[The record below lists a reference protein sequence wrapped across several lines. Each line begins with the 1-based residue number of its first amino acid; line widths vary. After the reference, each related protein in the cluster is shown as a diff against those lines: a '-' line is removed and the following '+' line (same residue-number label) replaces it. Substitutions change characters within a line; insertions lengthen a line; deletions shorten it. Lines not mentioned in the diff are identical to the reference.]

1 MNHRKGVETV
11 TSVNLAKKVDAA
23 WASKAR
29 MRSKCGFGGLPE
41 PISEGK
47 EVLKSP
53 LQRNA
58 RDAEFGTRGE
68 PEAPP
73 IVHEVLRSSGH
84 PLNPDTRSFMEP
96 RFGHNFASVRV
107 HHNSKAAES
116 ARAVNARAYTFG
128 QSIVFGTGNFAP
140 ATSEGRVLLA
150 HELAHTIQ
158 QRNRSSPPPSSDR
171 SGIIESS
178 ASAAGIRVATGAPLS
193 QVLPAC
199 GVGLARAPV
208 TPSALDD
215 QQLARE
221 LKRATEDLKPGQEP
235 DWWLNALR
243 AEAESRARKRTK
255 TEHERAERVAAERQR
270 ADQAAAAE
278 RARRER
284 DAAVAEA
291 VKAGMPSAEPA
302 DTDEDEVP
310 VTPMALDPRTASRNL
325 PKVDRE
331 SAKHVARIK
340 KAAPSKF
347 DPGGF
352 TDADIYRDYQKR
364 IDQQI
369 EKDRE
374 IAKKGSYQDRL
385 RLVRRKLQNK
395 SSSWYSWNEA
405 VSKMTGEEVWREGV
419 DDELFT
425 ENEKRAVY
433 EDQNSMVQLIE
444 EEYKEAYKRERAE
457 AESKQYQ
464 AWVAKGEE
472 LSSPAPIVQP
482 FLVAAAA
489 PAALAAAYFGAQ
501 TGQMVGEA
509 YNACAHGTTE
519 ECAVAIAKLAA
530 AAAIHRATK
539 GKPGANLQNEP
550 QTGGTGQTAGGI
562 GQTTGE
568 IGETTG
574 GISKPIPDKPS
585 GQPTSGPGV
594 EDEEAMG
601 DNQIPDST
609 TQPAPGSQPT
619 QDTSVGEGTTP
630 PPSGAQTTGV
640 PEGGLPGA
648 TGTRH
653 LPRQFEMPRQGRSGF
668 GSTSEQ
674 IGTAE
679 QRAAGKVRVRGQRVG
694 EEEVG
699 TKATEVPGGRTG
711 ARDHWAEHGH
721 EFPEYRNARQYE
733 QGAIDFCR
741 DPATR
746 RFYYRHYGRPTIG
759 YYNPS
764 TNTFAAT
771 SVDGKT
777 IYTYFRPE
785 NVEQLVRT
793 IRMRGVPAGVTPR
806 HSVPLR
812 RE

>member
-1 MNHRKGVETV
+1 MNYRKGVETV
-11 TSVNLAKKVDAA
+11 RRATLAKKVDAA
-23 WASKAR
+23 SATKAG
-29 MRSKCGFGGLPE
+29 MHSKCAFGGSPE
-41 PISEGK
+41 PTSECT
-47 EVLKSP
+47 EVLKSQQ
-53 LQRNA
+53 QRKTPNP
-58 RDAEFGTRGE
+58 EFGTRRE

-73 IVHEVLRSSGH
+73 VVHEVLSSSGH
-84 PLNPDTRSFMEP
+84 PLDPDTRSFMEP

-128 QSIVFGTGNFAP
+128 QSIVFGAGNFAP
-140 ATSEGRVLLA
+140 ATSKGRELLA

-158 QRNRSSPPPSSDR
+158 QRNRSLTQPASDR
-171 SGIIESS
+171 SRVMESS
-178 ASAAGIRVATGAPLS
+178 ASAAGTRVATGATLS

-208 TPSALDD
+208 TPSELDD
-215 QQLARE
+215 EQLARE
-221 LKRATEDLKPGQEP
+221 LKRATESLKPGQDP

-243 AEAESRARKRTK
+243 AEAESRARKRAK

-270 ADQAAAAE
+270 ADQAAATE

-284 DAAVAEA
+284 EAAIAEA
-291 VKAGMPSAEPA
+291 VKAGTPSAEQT
-302 DTDEDEVP
+302 DTDEDETP
-310 VTPMALDPRTASRNL
+310 VTPMALDPSTAGRNP
-325 PKVDRE
+325 PKVGRQ
-331 SAKHVARIK
+331 SAKRVTRIK
-340 KAAPSKF
+340 KAAPSRF

-352 TDADIYRDYQKR
+352 TDADIYKDYEDTKKR
-364 IDQQI
+364 IDAQI
-369 EKDRE
+369 DKERE
-374 IAKKGSYQDRL
+374 ISKKGSYQDRL
-385 RLVRRKLQNK
+385 RLVRRKLQSK
-395 SSSWYSWNEA
+395 SDSWYSWKEA
-405 VSKMTGEEVWREGV
+405 VSKMSGEEVWREGV
-419 DDELFT
+419 ADELFT

-433 EDQNSMVQLIE
+433 EDQNSMTQLIE
-444 EEYKEAYKRERAE
+444 EEYKEAYKRERAK
-457 AESKQYQ
+457 AESEQYQ

-482 FLVAAAA
+482 FLIAAAA
-489 PAALAAAYFGAQ
+489 PAELAAAYFGAQ

-509 YNACAHGTTE
+509 YNACANGTKE
-519 ECAVAIAKLAA
+519 ECAVALAKLLAA
-530 AAAIHRATK
+530 AALHRATK
-539 GKPGANLQNEP
+539 GKPGAKLQNEP
-550 QTGGTGQTAGGI
+550 GGV

-574 GISKPIPDKPS
+574 GIPKPIPEPPA
-585 GQPTSGPGV
+585 QPVAGPRV
-594 EDEEAMG
+594 VDDEVVGGNE
-601 DNQIPDST
+601 IPDT
-609 TQPAPGSQPT
+609 TTEPAASSQPT

-630 PPSGAQTTGV
+630 PPSGAQTTRV
-640 PEGGLPGA
+640 PPEKGLPGA

-653 LPRQFEMPRQGRSGF
+653 LPREFEMPREGRSGF

-679 QRAAGKVRVRGQRVG
+679 QREAGKVRVRGQTVG
-694 EEEVG
+694 EGEVG
-699 TKATEVPGGRTG
+699 TKATEIPGGRTG
-711 ARDHWAEHGH
+711 TRDHWAQHGH

-777 IYTYFRPE
+777 IYTYFRPD

-793 IRMRGVPAGVTPR
+793 IRMRGVQPGVTPR

-812 RE
+812 KD